1 MALYWETA
9 MSTTAKGDAFEKL
22 VFTAIKRE
30 LENGRLGLSP
40 SACQIYRK
48 KGYYSKERDA
58 DIIVDI
64 SIEITRPGATTF
76 SMLWVCECK
85 DYSGSVPVNDV
96 EEFNDKL
103 RQIGG
108 KSVKGVIAI
117 GRGGL
122 QRGAFNIA
130 RANKIGVVRI
140 LPEQQVKWVME
151 NIRLGVLNSGFNE
164 SDFLDAI
171 MLPQFEGTNRD
182 FYGVVDNYLV
192 GDWHSVL
199 KRMLETA

>member
-1 MALYWETA
+1 

-30 LENGRLGLSP
+30 LEKGRLGFSP
-40 SACQIYRK
+40 DACQIYRK
-48 KGYYSKERDA
+48 KGYYSIERDD

-64 SIEITRPGATTF
+64 SIEITRPGATTY

-108 KSVKGVIAI
+108 KSVRGVIAI

-140 LPEQQVKWVME
+140 LPRQQVKWVME
-151 NIRLGVLNSGFNE
+151 HMRLGVLNRGFNQ
-164 SDFLDAI
+164 SDFLEAI
-171 MLPQFEGTNRD
+171 TLPHYEGMNRN
-182 FYGVVDNYLV
+182 FYGVVDDYLV
-192 GDWHSVL
+192 GDWDTVL
-199 KRMLETA
+199 KRMLEIE